1 MMKRNTVNAYTKE
14 GREAIHK
21 NLTTVDISILRF
33 LMEHPIPQRSIEYN
47 DNRIALYCAQR
58 GKCRV
63 TGQELNPMMIHCHH
77 KVPRLQGGTDQYKN
91 LCLVDK
97 EIHILIHAKD
107 EDIISKYKK
116 LITNTQSL
124 NKLNTLRK
132 KLELEKVT
140 I

>member
-1 MMKRNTVNAYTKE
+1 MMKRNVVNAYTKE
-14 GREAIHK
+14 GREEIHK
-21 NLTTVDISILRF
+21 NLSTIDIASLRF
-33 LMEHPIPQRSIEYN
+33 LMEHPIPQRSVEYN

-58 GKCRV
+58 GKCHV
-63 TGQELNPMMIHCHH
+63 TGNDLNPLTLHCHH
-77 KVPRLQGGTDQYKN
+77 KVPRLQGGSDEYKN

-107 EDIISKYKK
+107 EETISKYKS
-116 LITNTQSL
+116 LITDTKML

-132 KLELEKVT
+132 KLELEALT